1 MKRRVVSSRS
11 GRLALAAGCLSA
23 LVLSGVARPDGAA
36 ASSVGRGF
44 VATAEASGMYVR
56 YGIPGFLVVEN
67 YIDGGGPVSQAVL
80 GSDGT
85 AQSFAS
91 LPYPGPTAIGYPG
104 LAALVTGSA
113 PPGYPFYASASNPVQ
128 PKQTVNDPSGAYSL
142 SAEAGD
148 SSSVSDAHFSPAG
161 KPEQSAP
168 STQTRSNVTVDGDKV
183 TATAASLGQGIVA
196 GPLTIGSVRST
207 STTTYQKGADKPVT
221 RTELRVQGGKV
232 NDTTFSFGPEGLQV
246 AQQGVPVPAGTGLQS
261 LNQALAPSGLSI
273 HLAEATALESGAA
286 AGALEIVDTAPVP
299 AAGQGTLRIRFGGA
313 SSMIS
318 LGAVEGAAAA
328 DTGSAAGPGSGG
340 GGYTY
345 PGQSASEQAGP
356 APSPSAVTE
365 PVAAEPAYGAAT
377 AGPVGEPAPSG
388 AALTAGSEAV
398 GAAAPPGEPAGPGA
412 EPSMAGVALGTA
424 PRSLPSAPA
433 SVELY
438 SLRSPSYLAGLL
450 GVAVL
455 LIGGATVWLGAH
467 RRKTWT
473 A

>member
-1 MKRRVVSSRS
+1 
-11 GRLALAAGCLSA
+11 LALATTCLSVV
-23 LVLSGVARPDGAA
+23 VLSGAAWPGGAA

-67 YIDGGGPVSQAVL
+67 FIDGGGPVSQAVL

-85 AQSFAS
+85 SQSFAS

-128 PKQTVNDPSGAYSL
+128 PKQAVSDPFGAYSL

-148 SSSVSDAHFSPAG
+148 TRSTSDARFSPTG
-161 KPEQSAP
+161 KPEESAP
-168 STQTRSNVTVDGDKV
+168 STQSLSNVTVDGDKV
-183 TATAASLGQGIVA
+183 VSTAVSLGHGIVA
-196 GPLTIGSVRST
+196 GPLTIGTVRSS
-207 STTTYQKGADKPVT
+207 STTTYQKGADSPVT
-221 RTELRVQGGKV
+221 QTELRVQGGKV
-232 NDTTFSFGPEGLQV
+232 NDMTFSFGPEGLQV

-273 HLAEATALESGAA
+273 HFAEATTREGGAA

-299 AAGQGTLRIRFGGA
+299 GAGQGTLRIRFGGA

-318 LGAVEGAAAA
+318 LGAVEGAATA
-328 DTGSAAGPGSGG
+328 DTGSASDSGSDG

-345 PGQSASEQAGP
+345 PGQSSSEQA
-356 APSPSAVTE
+356 AAAQSPSAVT
-365 PVAAEPAYGAAT
+365 PPAAPDSALTPTTDGLFA
-377 AGPVGEPAPSG
+377 PPAPSG
-388 AALTAGSEAV
+388 AEFTAGSGSSDAV
-398 GAAAPPGEPAGPGA
+398 AAPSEVPGPVA
-412 EPSMAGVALGTA
+412 EPSVASVALGSA
-424 PRSLPSAPA
+424 PRSLPSASAA
-433 SVELY
+433 SAVAELY

-455 LIGGATVWLGAH
+455 LIGGMVVWLGAL
-467 RRKTWT
+467 RRKSWT